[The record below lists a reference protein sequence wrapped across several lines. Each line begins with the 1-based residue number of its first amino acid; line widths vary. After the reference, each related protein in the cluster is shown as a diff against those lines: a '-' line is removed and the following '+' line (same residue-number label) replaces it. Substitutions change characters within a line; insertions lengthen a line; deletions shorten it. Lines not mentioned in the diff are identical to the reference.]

1 MAVRF
6 RSDRNKWYAQVTT
19 DHGRFSKSFD
29 TEREATE
36 WEAEA
41 LAATAPKVKAHE
53 RSFPP
58 TSEGSLGQLV
68 RICEQIDW
76 AGKDDSQMKNA
87 HRLVRMLGPDTHIR
101 ELTMRRLDDLVA
113 DLRVAGPKGEP
124 LSNTTILKYISAAS
138 IMLKRATR
146 LGYID
151 QPPLLP
157 EKRTLRTPEP
167 RDLVISDE
175 WFAAL
180 LDGME
185 KREQRLSIAIT
196 LFLRH
201 MGCRVGEALN
211 LTWDRVDLNR
221 AWVQFVKTKG
231 SMPRRLPA
239 SEEVLSILKAMK
251 ARKTQRVFPI
261 RYWTY
266 LTHYSDAKHDACDA
280 LGLGETVRKEWVIHT
295 LRHTRITELASQGHQ
310 APAIQQWAG
319 HKCLAVTQR
328 YIHGAGINL
337 QPMVNC

>member
-1 MAVRF
+1 MAVRY
-6 RSDRNKWYAQVTT
+6 RSDRKKWYAQITT
-19 DHGRFSKSFD
+19 ETGRISKSFD

-36 WEAEA
+36 WEAQA
-41 LAATAPKVKAHE
+41 MASIPYRPKVHE
-53 RSFPP
+53 ERFP
-58 TSEGSLGQLV
+58 EGATGTLGQLV
-68 RICEQIDW
+68 HVCERIDW

-87 HRLVRMLGPDTHIR
+87 HRLVRLLGPDTHIR

-113 DLRVAGPKGEP
+113 ELRVAGPKGEP

-167 RDLVISDE
+167 RDLVIPDE

-185 KREQRLSIAIT
+185 KREQRMSIAIT
-196 LFLRH
+196 LFLRQ

-251 ARKTQRVFPI
+251 ARKSQRVFPI

-266 LTHYSDAKHDACDA
+266 LAHYSDAKHDACDA

-337 QPMVNC
+337 QGLVQC